1 MKYKLSDV
9 KTMYLGRTLYRVKAL
24 QSFQVQSKWPITEGE
39 LGGWVESIDNLSQ
52 EGTCWI
58 GGDARVYGGARVTG
72 GAHVFGEAHVYDVAK
87 IGDDAVVCD
96 KACVFQHAQL
106 FDKAQVFGDARVY
119 GVAEVH
125 GKARIID
132 RARCSQ
138 RAWVYGDVLVNGNA
152 NITEKVTIDPVVIQ
166 GLRYTVTIM
175 DDHISFDC
183 ESATIK
189 EWVDITTKEIISMD
203 GKEAA
208 VFDKKYRPMILEMLK
223 TLRPNSMSN
232 V

>member
-24 QSFQVQSKWPITEGE
+24 RSFQVNGKWPITEGE

-52 EGTCWI
+52 EGTCWV
-58 GGDARVYGGARVTG
+58 GGDARVYGGSRVTG
-72 GAHVFGEAHVYDVAK
+72 DAHVFGNAHIYDIAK
-87 IGDDAVVCD
+87 VSDSAVVCD
-96 KACVFQHAQL
+96 NACVFQHT
-106 FDKAQVFGDARVY
+106 QVFGEAQIMGDARVY

-132 RARCSQ
+132 RARCYQ
-138 RAWVYGDVLVNGNA
+138 RAWVYGDVLANGNA

-232 V
+232 I

>member
-24 QSFQVQSKWPITEGE
+24 RSFQVNGKWPITEGE

-58 GGDARVYGGARVTG
+58 GGDARAYGGSRVTSD
-72 GAHVFGEAHVYDVAK
+72 AHVFGNAHIYDIAK
-87 IGDDAVVCD
+87 VSDSAVVCD
-96 KACVFQHAQL
+96 NACVFQHT
-106 FDKAQVFGDARVY
+106 QVFGEAQIMGDARVY

-132 RARCSQ
+132 RARCYQ

-232 V
+232 I